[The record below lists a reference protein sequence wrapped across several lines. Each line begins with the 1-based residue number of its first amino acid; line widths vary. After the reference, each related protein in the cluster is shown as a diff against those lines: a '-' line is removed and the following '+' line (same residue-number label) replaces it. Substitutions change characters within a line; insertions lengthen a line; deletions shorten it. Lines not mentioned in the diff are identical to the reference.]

1 MLETL
6 FKPADF
12 GSALKMFLA
21 PPFFLLLKIILSERE
36 GIASEDTGQRLRSRL
51 DLSLRD
57 PTIFSARDGKGK
69 SKNGITLQH
78 KLQWRGWVDRLIE
91 DCRHYHLYYLGV
103 LWIFCNCLIC
113 VIGFRRFSILISCFI

>member
-6 FKPADF
+6 FKPVDIR
-12 GSALKMFLA
+12 SALKMFLA
-21 PPFFLLLKIILSERE
+21 PPFLFLTIIFFERE
-36 GIASEDTGQRLRSRL
+36 SIASEDTGQRLRSRL

-91 DCRHYHLYYLGV
+91 DCRHYHLTT
-103 LWIFCNCLIC
+103 
-113 VIGFRRFSILISCFI
+113 